1 MEITLSE
8 LKEKEVVNAFDG
20 KKLGRIVD
28 LIFDAD
34 LSLLLELV
42 LPGEKRLFKKSEDL
56 FIPVSKISKIGKDVI
71 LVILETQLTENL
83 KEKSRKIEQ
92 SKGEHP
98 EKVVYA
104 RYKKYTRN

>member
-28 LIFDAD
+28 LIFDSE

-42 LPGEKRLFKKSEDL
+42 LPGEKRLFKKSDDV
-56 FIPVSKISKIGKDVI
+56 FIPISKISKIGKDVI
-71 LVILETQLTENL
+71 LVSLETQTTEC
-83 KEKSRKIEQ
+83 I
-92 SKGEHP
+92 KGKTRNYQIGNNSQP

-104 RYKKYTRN
+104 RYKKYSRK

>member
-42 LPGEKRLFKKSEDL
+42 LPGEKSAAVRVDAGGPCRTERRGRSRAFRACDL
-56 FIPVSKISKIGKDVI
+56 FGRQSADVRRADG
-71 LVILETQLTENL
+71 LPRAQ
-83 KEKSRKIEQ
+83 
-92 SKGEHP
+92 
-98 EKVVYA
+98 
-104 RYKKYTRN
+104 